1 MAIAFDPI
9 NKIIQLDSFN
19 VSERQIWTAFVD
31 WSVLSDNLKYGLG
44 MSQIGGFVPIALY
57 IYLDL
62 GWKIRPIEANG
73 ITTISGNLIVEGGGS
88 PISATVGNWQ
98 TLVNMET
105 PVKAV
110 ALDSGGSSSDGASV
124 AEIQAI
130 VDNLNNFDPVTDTV
144 ANVTLVD
151 TTTSNTDMR
160 GTDNVNTTTPPTVV
174 EIRDGFNAND
184 FKATETISS
193 NMRGT
198 DGANT
203 VEPTNQT
210 LTVAQNAKLNSLDTD
225 NLDEPV
231 STRATK
237 ADVDQA
243 LVDYNVD
250 TKTNVKPSI
259 PV

>member
-110 ALDSGGSSSDGASV
+110 ALDSGSSSSDIADIKEKTDALIFVGDSV
-124 AEIQAI
+124 KSTG
-130 VDNLNNFDPVTDTV
+130 L
-144 ANVTLVD
+144 
-151 TTTSNTDMR
+151 
-160 GTDNVNTTTPPTVV
+160 TPEESTKLTN
-174 EIRDGFNAND
+174 I
-184 FKATETISS
+184 
-193 NMRGT
+193 
-198 DGANT
+198 NT
-203 VEPTNQT
+203 VTKLIPAT
-210 LTVAQNAKLNSLDTD
+210 L
-225 NLDEPV
+225 
-231 STRATK
+231 
-237 ADVDQA
+237 
-243 LVDYNVD
+243 
-250 TKTNVKPSI
+250 
-259 PV
+259 

>member
-62 GWKIRPIEANG
+62 GWKIRPLEANG

-110 ALDSGGSSSDGASV
+110 ALDSGGSSSGGASI

-130 VDNLNNFDPVTDTV
+130 IDNLNNFDPSNQEVIANGLAEYTAITLPKITEIHKIQGLDASNPLVTTESSMESGDIKINITG
-144 ANVTLVD
+144 NGETL
-151 TTTSNTDMR
+151 S
-160 GTDNVNTTTPPTVV
+160 
-174 EIRDGFNAND
+174 EF
-184 FKATETISS
+184 
-193 NMRGT
+193 
-198 DGANT
+198 
-203 VEPTNQT
+203 
-210 LTVAQNAKLNSLDTD
+210 
-225 NLDEPV
+225 
-231 STRATK
+231 TRE
-237 ADVDQA
+237 
-243 LVDYNVD
+243 
-250 TKTNVKPSI
+250 
-259 PV
+259 